1 MIQVRT
7 QNFMD
12 ILRKKEDEDYTTG
25 TEDIDD
31 FREAEEAADE
41 GVIQDDKG
49 GEGVSGKELA
59 EDKKRKKQKLEAAKE
74 ARAKNIRLWK
84 KLLEEFSKHG
94 DIKNENM
101 GEIVVEFSRSFLI
114 PKKTSASKVMNFYRT
129 LVPTG
134 LDERPTAEP
143 ELLDLFYE
151 KETAESARDLN
162 TRIDTL
168 NVTEG
173 AELLGDLKL
182 NELEEKEYNGK
193 KSLDILR
200 DFLDAVSAIR
210 GSALRGSVM
219 TRQKLD
225 TLNRLLVTG
234 TRKAKITDVEDIRLD
249 IEGKP
254 LELDDEGDPIEPEKE
269 RGYTLRGSDKELAVT
284 KANLD
289 TLLESFRIIIIVL
302 SKVKRNLEKDV
313 KKSINSEDTNYEFD
327 STKEALFYENV
338 DFQRAREKTSRI
350 SILPEETTDSIDY
363 LIDKLEEI
371 YRAMVEFIE
380 NAKDADEEITRL
392 TDEEIT
398 RLKQKAEKNKR
409 VMENLVDT
417 MIGSYEFPVEN
428 NKKRAIKIN

>member
-12 ILRKKEDEDYTTG
+12 ILRKKKEEDYTTG

-41 GVIQDDKG
+41 GVIQDEKG

-210 GSALRGSVM
+210 GSALRGNVM
-219 TRQKLD
+219 TRRKLD
-225 TLNRLLVTG
+225 NLNRLLITG
-234 TRKAKITDVEDIRLD
+234 MKEVRTENVEAN
-249 IEGKP
+249 EN
-254 LELDDEGDPIEPEKE
+254 
-269 RGYTLRGSDKELAVT
+269 
-284 KANLD
+284 NLD
-289 TLLESFRIIIIVL
+289 VLLESFRVIVISL
-302 SKVKRNLEKDV
+302 SKVKRQLEKNV
-313 KKSINSEDTNYEFD
+313 KKSIDGEDTNYD
-327 STKEALFYENV
+327 FYADV
-338 DFQRAREKTSRI
+338 DFQRAREKTI
-350 SILPEETTDSIDY
+350 SILPEETTDRVDY
-363 LIDKLEEI
+363 LIDKVEEI
-371 YRAMVEFIE
+371 YNTTVELIE
-380 NAKDADEEITRL
+380 RL
-392 TDEEIT
+392 EDGQ
-398 RLKQKAEKNKR
+398 LKKKAEKNTRIMK
-409 VMENLVDT
+409 NLVDT
-417 MIGSYEFPVEN
+417 MIGDYEFPIEN